1 LGAIA
6 VILQTE
12 RMSLHELERSD
23 APFVLDLLM
32 SRGFIDNIGDRGI
45 RDVAG
50 AEGYIERVQASYAA
64 NGFGLWR
71 CDVKAGGAAAGLC
84 GLVKRDGL
92 EHPDIGY
99 AFLEAFWGRGYA
111 TEAAT
116 TCVAYGRDVLGLTTI
131 VAITAPH
138 NLASIAVLKK
148 LGLHAAGL
156 IHLPGID
163 EDSCY
168 FST

>member
-1 LGAIA
+1 

-12 RMSLHELERSD
+12 RLILHELERAD

-45 RDVAG
+45 RDIAG

-71 CDVKAGGAAAGLC
+71 CAVKDGVAAAGLC
-84 GLVKRDGL
+84 GFVKRDGL
-92 EHPDIGY
+92 DHPDIGY
-99 AFLEAFWGRGYA
+99 AFLEPFWGRGYA
-111 TEAAT
+111 TEAAAA
-116 TCVAYGRDVLGLTTI
+116 CLAYGRDVLGLATI

-138 NLASIAVLKK
+138 NLVSIAVLKK
-148 LGLHAAGL
+148 IGLHAAG
-156 IHLPGID
+156 IVRLPGID

-168 FST
+168 FTT